1 MKSVVLVLLFLALT
15 LTVSAQSHD
24 SIYVQITNTYP
35 KTITKKVLSSA
46 HTLKDI
52 NPGYP
57 SSWIMSYESVDLA
70 ISSDGGEEVASGMSE
85 ELTEK
90 QLALLAQTKV
100 GNKVELSIRYYN
112 QDLKASSE
120 SREIKFSYHVVPYLE
135 ASFSRK
141 DDSDKKAVDVYIQTS
156 LSELQ
161 NFSFELCLVEFV
173 IDKEGSVTDI
183 KLTESSGIE
192 TVDALVIKALAS
204 MPKWQAAED
213 EQGRKIPQIFEL
225 RAGNMLGC

>member
-1 MKSVVLVLLFLALT
+1 MKSWCLVLLFIAVT
-15 LTVSAQSHD
+15 LTGFAQSSD

-46 HTLKDI
+46 HALKDI

-57 SSWIMSYESVDLA
+57 SSWIKGYEAVDLA
-70 ISSDGGEEVASGMSE
+70 ISSVEGEQVASGMSE
-85 ELTEK
+85 ELTKE
-90 QLALLAQTKV
+90 QLALLAHTQV
-100 GNKVELSIRYYN
+100 GDKVELRIRYYN

-120 SREIKFSYHVVPYLE
+120 SREIKFSYYVVPHIE
-135 ASFSRK
+135 ASFYRK
-141 DDSDKKAVDVYIQTS
+141 DDSDKKAVDAYFKAP
-156 LSELQ
+156 LSELR
-161 NFSFELCLVEFV
+161 NFSFELCIVEFV

-183 KLTESSGIE
+183 KLTVSSGIE
-192 TVDALVIKALAS
+192 TVDTLLIKALES
-204 MPKWQAAED
+204 MPEWRAAED